1 MDVVGIML
9 MWLVGIVFFPIIVYI
24 VWRIYKYTC
33 KLPIKVRRCIAILI
47 IVTPL
52 ILYMGMSQIV
62 DKGYCI
68 RDRKY
73 FSEYSK
79 EKMINDAI
87 ILLINKD
94 SDISL
99 GGYKKNQ
106 DFSKNSETFDIAN
119 FKSFNDDCCHVYIG
133 DINDGSG
140 PVKYVYKFTGKFYG
154 YVMLEYW
161 QIRPNFKMD
170 EEQKR
175 VYQKIEKTRSYYGV
189 SRCGEVFEIPSY
201 LYF

>member
-1 MDVVGIML
+1 MGI
-9 MWLVGIVFFPIIVYI
+9 
-24 VWRIYKYTC
+24 
-33 KLPIKVRRCIAILI
+33 
-47 IVTPL
+47 
-52 ILYMGMSQIV
+52 SQIV

-79 EKMINDAI
+79 EKMVDDAI
-87 ILLINKD
+87 ILLINKG

-119 FKSFNDDCCHVYIG
+119 FKSFNDYCCHVYIG
-133 DINDGSG
+133 DINDSSG

>member
-24 VWRIYKYTC
+24 VWKIYKYIRT
-33 KLPIKVRRCIAILI
+33 LSIKMQHGIAILTI
-47 IVTPL
+47 ITPL
-52 ILYMGMSQIV
+52 ILYIGMMHITN
-62 DKGYCI
+62 KGYCI

-87 ILLINKD
+87 ILLINKN

-99 GGYKKNQ
+99 ERYKNP
-106 DFSKNSETFDIAN
+106 EVFDIAN
-119 FKSFNDDCCHVYIG
+119 FKSFNGDCCHVYTG
-133 DINDGSG
+133 DIDDGSG
-140 PVKYVYKFTGKFYG
+140 SVKYVYKLIGKFYG
-154 YVMLEYW
+154 YVKLDYW

-175 VYQKIEKTRSYYGV
+175 VYQKIGKTRSYYGV
-189 SRCGEVFEIPSY
+189 SRCGEVFEIPRY
-201 LYF
+201 LYL

>member
-1 MDVVGIML
+1 

-33 KLPIKVRRCIAILI
+33 TLPIKVQRGIAILI

-79 EKMINDAI
+79 EKMVNDAI
-87 ILLINKD
+87 ILLL
-94 SDISL
+94 SL
-99 GGYKKNQ
+99 
-106 DFSKNSETFDIAN
+106 I
-119 FKSFNDDCCHVYIG
+119 HI
-133 DINDGSG
+133 
-140 PVKYVYKFTGKFYG
+140 
-154 YVMLEYW
+154 
-161 QIRPNFKMD
+161 
-170 EEQKR
+170 
-175 VYQKIEKTRSYYGV
+175 
-189 SRCGEVFEIPSY
+189 
-201 LYF
+201 

>member
-24 VWRIYKYTC
+24 VWKIYKYTC
-33 KLPIKVRRCIAILI
+33 TLPIKARRGIAILI

-52 ILYMGMSQIV
+52 ILYMGVSQIV

-79 EKMINDAI
+79 EKMVNDAI
-87 ILLINKD
+87 ILLINKS

-140 PVKYVYKFTGKFYG
+140 PVRYAYKFTGKFYG
-154 YVMLEYW
+154 YVKLEYW
-161 QIRPNFKMD
+161 QIRPIFKMD

-175 VYQKIEKTRSYYGV
+175 IYQKIERTRNYYGA
-189 SRCGEVFEIPSY
+189 SRCGEVFEIPGY
-201 LYF
+201 LYL

>member
-24 VWRIYKYTC
+24 VWKIYKYIRT
-33 KLPIKVRRCIAILI
+33 LSIKMQRSIAILI
-47 IVTPL
+47 IVPPL

-87 ILLINKD
+87 ILLINKN

-99 GGYKKNQ
+99 GGYKKIKIFLKILRLLILLILNHLIM
-106 DFSKNSETFDIAN
+106 IA
-119 FKSFNDDCCHVYIG
+119 VMYI
-133 DINDGSG
+133 
-140 PVKYVYKFTGKFYG
+140 
-154 YVMLEYW
+154 
-161 QIRPNFKMD
+161 
-170 EEQKR
+170 
-175 VYQKIEKTRSYYGV
+175 
-189 SRCGEVFEIPSY
+189 
-201 LYF
+201 

>member
-24 VWRIYKYTC
+24 VWKIYKYICT
-33 KLPIKVRRCIAILI
+33 LSIKMQRSIAILI

-79 EKMINDAI
+79 EKMVNDAI
-87 ILLINKD
+87 ILLINKN

-99 GGYKKNQ
+99 ERYKKPQ
-106 DFSKNSETFDIAN
+106 DFSKNPEIFDIAN
-119 FKSFNDDCCHVYIG
+119 FKSFNDDCCHVYTG
-133 DINDGSG
+133 DIDDGSG
-140 PVKYVYKFTGKFYG
+140 SVKYVYKLIGKFYG
-154 YVMLEYW
+154 QVKLDYRQLTPGSKSAEL
-161 QIRPNFKMD
+161 
-170 EEQKR
+170 QKR
-175 VYQKIEKTRSYYGV
+175 LYQQI
-189 SRCGEVFEIPSY
+189 
-201 LYF
+201 

>member
-1 MDVVGIML
+1 

-33 KLPIKVRRCIAILI
+33 TLPIKVQRGIAILI
-47 IVTPL
+47 IVTP
-52 ILYMGMSQIV
+52 
-62 DKGYCI
+62 
-68 RDRKY
+68 
-73 FSEYSK
+73 
-79 EKMINDAI
+79 
-87 ILLINKD
+87 
-94 SDISL
+94 
-99 GGYKKNQ
+99 
-106 DFSKNSETFDIAN
+106 
-119 FKSFNDDCCHVYIG
+119 FNDDCCHVYIG

>member
-9 MWLVGIVFFPIIVYI
+9 MWLVGIVFFPIIGYI
-24 VWRIYKYTC
+24 VWKIYKYIRT
-33 KLPIKVRRCIAILI
+33 LSIKMQRGIAILTI
-47 IVTPL
+47 ITPL

-79 EKMINDAI
+79 EKMVNDAI
-87 ILLINKD
+87 ILLINKG

-133 DINDGSG
+133 NINDGSG

-161 QIRPNFKMD
+161 QIRPNFKMY

>member
-1 MDVVGIML
+1 
-9 MWLVGIVFFPIIVYI
+9 
-24 VWRIYKYTC
+24 
-33 KLPIKVRRCIAILI
+33 
-47 IVTPL
+47 
-52 ILYMGMSQIV
+52 MSQIV

-79 EKMINDAI
+79 EKMVNDAI

-119 FKSFNDDCCHVYIG
+119 FKSFNDDCCHVY
-133 DINDGSG
+133 
-140 PVKYVYKFTGKFYG
+140 
-154 YVMLEYW
+154 
-161 QIRPNFKMD
+161 
-170 EEQKR
+170 
-175 VYQKIEKTRSYYGV
+175 
-189 SRCGEVFEIPSY
+189 
-201 LYF
+201 